1 MSSFVELLKATK
13 VEDIPKGKDAIITIS
28 SKETPVQGFE
38 KLIKNNVLAAP
49 VFDETKKSFT
59 GFLDIRDLISY
70 AVFAF
75 ENHDKVDTY
84 RKGESAL
91 YTLVDDVTVTYLS
104 RRNPFHSVKPGDNLL
119 DVAKLLA
126 KPGVHRVP
134 VVDSQTGEVVQI
146 ISQSSFIQ
154 LFFKHL
160 KNELAHDGAKS
171 IEELSLGT
179 SPVITVKT
187 TNKTIDVFRLLDN
200 TKRTAVGVVEE
211 SGDIIGNVSG
221 KDLKLFISNNQSYD
235 LLNMPIMSFLA
246 RIRDENIDITAP
258 TFCVCLHDPLSLVIG
273 KLAAT
278 RVHRIYVT
286 KSAEDYKPV
295 RVVSITDILRSVLK
309 EGGEKY

>member
-1 MSSFVELLKATK
+1 MTSFVELLRSTK
-13 VEDIPKGKDAIITIS
+13 VEDIPKGKEEIITIS
-28 SKETPVQGFE
+28 GKETPVQGFE

-49 VFDETKKSFT
+49 VFDETNNTFT

-104 RRNPFHSVKPGDNLL
+104 RRNPFHSVKPGDSLL
-119 DVAKLLA
+119 DVAKLLS

-134 VVDSQTGEVVQI
+134 VVNPQTGAVVQI

-154 LFFKHL
+154 LFAKHL
-160 KNELAHDGAKS
+160 KQELAGDAAKTVA
-171 IEELSLGT
+171 ELNLGS

-235 LLNMPIMSFLA
+235 LLNMPIMGFLS

-258 TFCVCLHDPLSLVIG
+258 TFCVCEHDPLALLIG

-295 RVVSITDILRSVLK
+295 RVVSITDILRTVLK
-309 EGGEKY
+309 LGENH